1 MDGAREHECPNC
13 ARLER
18 EVAELK
24 ARVAQ
29 LEALLEQALR
39 AGKRQAAP
47 FSKRAPKKAP
57 KKPGRKPGEEYG
69 EHHRRAIP
77 DRVDETYDVPLP
89 ARCPHCL
96 GRSLAEEHVCQQF
109 QYEIPRRPIVRQF
122 DVHVG
127 TCGECGRRVQGR
139 HRLQTS
145 DAIGAAAVQ
154 LGGDAH
160 AALAILNKEFGL
172 SHGKCVAA
180 FDRLFGLTINRSSSV
195 RSVLKTAE
203 RAAAAAKEIRTC
215 VRGSP
220 QITCD
225 ETGWRIGGNK
235 AWLHVAVGERA
246 SWYEVARTRDHTVL
260 ERLIGPGYTGT
271 LIHDGWSVYD
281 RFDEARHQQC
291 VAHILRRA
299 RDLAASATRCAAQFP
314 RQIVDLF
321 GRALAVRDHFRSGQI
336 GEQTMASQGLD
347 LMDELQHLTAH
358 PKRNAANDRL
368 SRHLSAHLGEWF
380 LFLFDPTVEA
390 TSNRAERAIRPAV
403 VNRKVWGG
411 NRTDAGAHAQSI
423 LMSVILTCHRT
434 ATSVLEFLS
443 NTRRST
449 KPVPLLN

>member
-1 MDGAREHECPNC
+1 MDGAYEHECPNC

-18 EVAELK
+18 EVADLK

-29 LEALLEQALR
+29 LETLLEQAVR

-47 FSKRAPKKAP
+47 FSKRAPKKIP
-57 KKPGRKPGEEYG
+57 KKPGRKPGDGYG
-69 EHHRRAIP
+69 KHHRRAIP
-77 DRVDETYDVPLP
+77 GHVDETHDVPLP
-89 ARCPHCL
+89 GRCPHCR

-109 QYEIPRRPIVRQF
+109 QYEIPRRPVVRRF
-122 DVHVG
+122 DIHVG

-145 DAIGAAAVQ
+145 DALGAAAVQ

-172 SHGKCVAA
+172 SHGKCAA
-180 FDRLFGLTINRSSSV
+180 LFKRLFGVTINRSSSV
-195 RSVLKTAE
+195 RSVLKTARRAE
-203 RAAAAAKEIRTC
+203 PAAAEIRTS

-220 QITCD
+220 QLTCD
-225 ETGWRIGGNK
+225 ETGWRIGGHK
-235 AWLHVAVGERA
+235 AWLHVAVGEQA

-260 ERLIGPGYTGT
+260 EGLIGSGYAGT
-271 LIHDGWSVYD
+271 LIHDGWAVYD
-281 RFDEARHQQC
+281 RFTEAHHQQC

-299 RDLAASATRCAAQFP
+299 RDLAAGATRCAAQFP
-314 RQIVDLF
+314 RQIVELF
-321 GRALAVRDHFRSGQI
+321 GRALAVRDRFRSGQI
-336 GEQTMASQGLD
+336 GAQTMARRGLD
-347 LMDELQHLTAH
+347 LMEQLQHLTAH

-368 SRHLSAHLGEWF
+368 RRHLLSHLGEWF
-380 LFLFDPTVEA
+380 LFLFDPRVEA

-423 LMSVILTCHRT
+423 LMSVITTCHRT
-434 ATSVLEFLS
+434 TTDVLDFLS

-449 KPVPLLN
+449 TPPTLLT